1 MGTPQQL
8 KPVRVWTL
16 QKQNELDT
24 MYCTWKLPVVEIA
37 ERMNLTVSA
46 IRERIKKLGMTRNG

>member
-1 MGTPQQL
+1 MGTPTHI
-8 KPVRVWTL
+8 KPSRVWTL
-16 QKQNELDT
+16 QRQNELDT

-46 IRERIKKLGMTRNG
+46 IKERIKKLGMTRNG